1 MSTMQKQ
8 FFLLLLLSTI
18 LTSGYSQFSKRVV
31 FFTDKNE
38 TPFSLANPTAYLS
51 ARAVERRTKYNIS
64 VDSTDLPLITRYVDS
79 IVKAGTVTL
88 LGRSRWLNAVIIQ
101 TTDANAIAK
110 INSFPFVKSVSNVA
124 LQANTTLPPDKF
136 AVIPTAETPF
146 VQQRNEQTAADTF
159 NYGSS
164 SNQIKIHK
172 GEFLHNIGARGQG
185 MLMAF
190 LDAGF
195 FGFQTN
201 QFFDSARVRNQF
213 LGTWDF
219 VAGNASVNEDNA
231 HGMQCFSTVGAYR
244 PGVFVGSCPEA
255 KYFLLRTEDAATEQI
270 IEEYNWALGAEYA
283 DSAGVD
289 VISSSLG
296 YTTFDNSSFN
306 HTYAEMN
313 GNTTVI
319 SRMADLAAKKGML
332 VVNSAGNDGNS
343 AWKYIGAPADGDSVL
358 AVGAVNG
365 SGIIASFSSYGP
377 TSDGQIKPDVVS
389 VGSGTTVSTT
399 SGTVGSGSGTSFSGP
414 NMAGLATA
422 LWQLFPE
429 FNNYRIITTLHKAS
443 DKYTT
448 PGDRYGYGLP
458 NMKTALGILVSDISA
473 MSASL
478 NNVTVTLNWNS
489 KDLASMRYDIERK
502 LPGEITYTKIKTIP
516 ATGLT
521 FAAANHQTE
530 DLLNGTMSGLITY
543 RIKQVI
549 DTAAATFTAFAID
562 SATVNLVATGVTDLN
577 NRSNMMQLFPNP
589 VQSAIALKLNEERAI
604 ANISIQ
610 IFNAQG
616 QLLLQE
622 QYNKPTGTSIRN
634 INVSRLSKGNY
645 VLILRLNGKK
655 YATKE
660 FVKQ

>member
-1 MSTMQKQ
+1 MQKH
-8 FFLLLLLSTI
+8 FFLIFFLSTI

-38 TPFSLANPTAYLS
+38 TPFSLTNPSDYLS
-51 ARAVERRTKYNIS
+51 ARAVERRTKYNIGI
-64 VDSTDLPLITRYVDS
+64 DSTDLPLITRYVDS

-88 LGRSRWLNAVIIQ
+88 LGRSRWLNAVLIQ
-101 TTDANAIAK
+101 TNDANAIAK
-110 INSFPFVKSVSNVA
+110 INSFPFVKSVSNIA
-124 LQANTTLPPDKF
+124 MQSNSALPPDKF
-136 AVIPTAETPF
+136 AVIPTAANPL

-185 MLMAF
+185 MMMAF

-213 LGTWDF
+213 MGTWDF
-219 VAGNASVNEDNA
+219 VAGHASVNEDNA

-270 IEEYNWALGAEYA
+270 IEEYNWAMGAEYA

-296 YTTFDNSSFN
+296 YTTFTDPSFN
-306 HTYAEMN
+306 HTYADMN
-313 GNTTVI
+313 GNTTVV
-319 SRMADLAAKKGML
+319 SRMADLAAKKGIL
-332 VVNSAGNDGNS
+332 IVNSAGNDGNS
-343 AWKYIGAPADGDSVL
+343 TWKYIGAPADGDSVL

-389 VGSGTTVSTT
+389 VGSGTTVSTIN
-399 SGTVGSGSGTSFSGP
+399 GTVGSSSGTSFSGP
-414 NMAGLATA
+414 NMAGLATS

-429 FNNYRIITTLHKAS
+429 FNNFKIITTLHKAS
-443 DKYTT
+443 DKYTI

-458 NMKTALGILVSDISA
+458 NMKSALGILVSELST
-473 MSASL
+473 MTASL
-478 NNVTVTLNWNS
+478 TNLTTTLNWNS
-489 KDLASMRYDIERK
+489 KDLSSMRYDIERK
-502 LPGEITYTKIKTIP
+502 LPGEVSYTKIKTVP
-516 ATGLT
+516 AAGLV
-521 FAAANHQTE
+521 FAARNYQTE
-530 DLLNGTMSGLITY
+530 DLLSGNVSGMITY
-543 RIKQVI
+543 RIQQVI

-562 SATVNLVATGVTDLN
+562 SATVNLVSTAVNDLN
-577 NRSNMMQLFPNP
+577 NRSNLMQLFPNP
-589 VQSAIALKLNEERAI
+589 VQSTIALKLNEERAI

-622 QYNKPTGTSIRN
+622 QYNKPTGTSIHN
-634 INVSRLSKGNY
+634 INVSLLSKGNY
-645 VLILRLNGKK
+645 VMILRLNGKK

>member
-1 MSTMQKQ
+1 MSTMQKH
-8 FFLLLLLSTI
+8 FFLIFFLSTI

-38 TPFSLANPTAYLS
+38 TPFSLTNPSDYLS
-51 ARAVERRTKYNIS
+51 ARAVERRTKYNIGI
-64 VDSTDLPLITRYVDS
+64 DSTDLPLITRYVDS

-88 LGRSRWLNAVIIQ
+88 LGRSRWLNAVLIQ
-101 TTDANAIAK
+101 TNDANAIAK
-110 INSFPFVKSVSNVA
+110 INSFPFVKSVSNIA
-124 LQANTTLPPDKF
+124 MQSNSALPPDKF
-136 AVIPTAETPF
+136 AVIPTAANPL

-185 MLMAF
+185 MMMAF

-213 LGTWDF
+213 MGTWDF
-219 VAGNASVNEDNA
+219 VAGHASVNEDNA

-270 IEEYNWALGAEYA
+270 IEEYNWAMGAEYA

-296 YTTFDNSSFN
+296 YTTFTDPSFN
-306 HTYAEMN
+306 HTYADMN
-313 GNTTVI
+313 GNTTVV
-319 SRMADLAAKKGML
+319 SRMADLAAKKGIL
-332 VVNSAGNDGNS
+332 IVNSAGNDGNS
-343 AWKYIGAPADGDSVL
+343 TWKYIGAPADGDSVL

-389 VGSGTTVSTT
+389 VGSGTTVSTIN
-399 SGTVGSGSGTSFSGP
+399 GTVGSSSGTSFSGP
-414 NMAGLATA
+414 NMAGLATS

-429 FNNYRIITTLHKAS
+429 FNNFKIITTLHKAS
-443 DKYTT
+443 DKYTI

-458 NMKTALGILVSDISA
+458 NMKSALGILVSELST
-473 MSASL
+473 MTASL
-478 NNVTVTLNWNS
+478 TNLTTTLNWNS
-489 KDLASMRYDIERK
+489 KDLSSMRYDIERK
-502 LPGEITYTKIKTIP
+502 LPGEVSYTKIKTVP
-516 ATGLT
+516 AAGLV
-521 FAAANHQTE
+521 FAARNYQTE
-530 DLLNGTMSGLITY
+530 DLLSGNVSGMITY
-543 RIKQVI
+543 RIQQVI

-562 SATVNLVATGVTDLN
+562 SATVNLVSTAVNDLN
-577 NRSNMMQLFPNP
+577 NRSNLMQLFPNP
-589 VQSAIALKLNEERAI
+589 VQSTIALKLNEERAI

-622 QYNKPTGTSIRN
+622 QYNKPTGTSIHN
-634 INVSRLSKGNY
+634 INVSLLSKGNY
-645 VLILRLNGKK
+645 VMILRLNGKK